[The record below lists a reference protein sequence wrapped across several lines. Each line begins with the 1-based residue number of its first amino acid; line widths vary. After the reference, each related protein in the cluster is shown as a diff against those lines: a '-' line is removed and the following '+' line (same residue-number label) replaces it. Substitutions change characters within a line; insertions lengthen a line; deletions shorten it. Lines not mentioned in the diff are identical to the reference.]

1 MFQVS
6 ASSDQSVINCNI
18 ELPFIRGH
26 AKSEDGVVACLN
38 ICTFSQNIYCMQF
51 FVTTCA
57 IPFRH

>member
-26 AKSEDGVVACLN
+26 AKSEDAVVACLN
-38 ICTFSQNIYCMQF
+38 IYTFSQNIYCMQF
-51 FVTTCA
+51 FKLLHV
-57 IPFRH
+57 